1 MLRYRSRVSGPLVD
15 RLDLAI
21 EVPAVPADL
30 LTRTTSIGDGESSAS
45 IRERVIA
52 ARERQ
57 QQRQGGSNA
66 RLAADALD
74 RHCRPDARGS
84 VLLSQALA
92 RMALSA
98 RSYHRVLKVSRTIA
112 DLTGAQTIDATHIAE
127 ALAYRRFDLQR
138 ARTQ

>member
-1 MLRYRSRVSGPLVD
+1 M
-15 RLDLAI
+15 
-21 EVPAVPADL
+21 
-30 LTRTTSIGDGESSAS
+30 
-45 IRERVIA
+45 A

-57 QQRQGGSNA
+57 QQRQGGANA

-112 DLTGAQTIDATHIAE
+112 DLSGDETIAGTHIAE
-127 ALAYRRFDLQR
+127 ALAYRRFDQQR
-138 ARTQ
+138 ARMP